1 VQAGD
6 VAKAKSLYAAAR
18 APYERIEPVAESFGD
33 LDPHID
39 ARAGDVP
46 ASQWRGF
53 HRIEQALYQNNTTA
67 GMAAVAGQLL
77 TDVKT
82 LQGLV
87 KNVQLEPKQIANGA
101 KELLDEV
108 SSSKITGEEERY
120 SHIDLVDLAAN
131 VDGSQTAFNAVAPL
145 IGPAGPSATEISK
158 RFQELDASLAAY
170 RTPTGFVLFNQL
182 TPAQTTAIAQRV
194 NAIAEPLSQVAAHL
208 PA

>member
-1 VQAGD
+1 
-6 VAKAKSLYAAAR
+6 
-18 APYERIEPVAESFGD
+18 
-33 LDPHID
+33 
-39 ARAGDVP
+39 
-46 ASQWRGF
+46 
-53 HRIEQALYQNNTTA
+53 
-67 GMAAVAGQLL
+67 MAAVAGQLL